1 MKLRIIIIFTAV
13 LLVFAFVLSFL
24 VVITL
29 KNRIAIAAFNIND
42 LQIYWEE
49 REIILK
55 YKKILPDVYNVY
67 HYPEWQSTEYSFIT
81 SIDGYQ
87 SIISIVF
94 KTKKISSIKA
104 TIYVDNSNE
113 ANNEID
119 LIVSRTCREF
129 EKHHMEYSIETEG
142 NTVIITSNQGASE
155 YTYQVIYD
163 CNAERISI
171 HAFHDF

>member
-55 YKKILPDVYNVY
+55 YKKILPDV
-67 HYPEWQSTEYSFIT
+67 
-81 SIDGYQ
+81 
-87 SIISIVF
+87 
-94 KTKKISSIKA
+94 
-104 TIYVDNSNE
+104 
-113 ANNEID
+113 
-119 LIVSRTCREF
+119 
-129 EKHHMEYSIETEG
+129 
-142 NTVIITSNQGASE
+142 
-155 YTYQVIYD
+155 
-163 CNAERISI
+163 
-171 HAFHDF
+171 

>member
-42 LQIYWEE
+42 LRIYWEE
-49 REIILK
+49 REMILK

-87 SIISIVF
+87 STVSITF
-94 KTKKISSIKA
+94 RTKKISSINA
-104 TIYVDNSNE
+104 TIHVDDKNE
-113 ANNEID
+113 MENEVNI
-119 LIVSRTCREF
+119 IASRVCSEF
-129 EKHHMEYSIETEG
+129 EKHHLEYLIETRDGSVHIVSDQGHSEYSYQIMTDYYIG
-142 NTVIITSNQGASE
+142 AII
-155 YTYQVIYD
+155 ID
-163 CNAERISI
+163 
-171 HAFHDF
+171 AFHHF